1 MPSVLTWDNDAP
13 PAGGPAGPRLHRPD
27 GERVDRLRLLF
38 DPAKMTAGGAAG
50 VVTVDEVADGD
61 ALGAANTQQYGFQ
74 HGIDVS
80 ATSGPFVVHTRL
92 PAPFSGWPR
101 PAGSPSACSSGT
113 GSQDDYV
120 SLAVAANA
128 GAGGFRLVNEQEGV
142 PSTLTAAGPAWPARP
157 SSTCTYVSTRPR
169 DGPGQLRGRRSATG
183 GRQWPAVRPR
193 LVVLGRDCAGGRHH
207 LHVDR
212 AGPGLPRLV
221 GLPRGPARRRGGAP
235 PSATI
240 AVGAPGL
247 NSSTFNSG
255 SFRVT
260 NDSPGG
266 QQIASVRLDLST
278 SVLPDL
284 VFDPVGVAGDS
295 LGKGF
300 TVDADPGVGTI
311 AHTFGGNHD
320 GGFDALTATFTDFGP
335 GETLTFSA
343 DVDPTSIRGSGPPGP
358 GESGSVSASS

>member
-1 MPSVLTWDNDAP
+1 MAAT
-13 PAGGPAGPRLHRPD
+13 GGQS
-27 GERVDRLRLLF
+27 F
-38 DPAKMTAGGAAG
+38 G
-50 VVTVDEVADGD
+50 V
-61 ALGAANTQQYGFQ
+61 FM
-74 HGIDVS
+74 
-80 ATSGPFVVHTRL
+80 
-92 PAPFSGWPR
+92 
-101 PAGSPSACSSGT
+101 GT

-142 PSTLTAAGPAWPARP
+142 PSTFTAAGPAWPGPAVVDLHH
-157 SSTCTYVSTRPR
+157 VST
-169 DGPGQLRGRRSATG
+169 LAATV
-183 GRQWPAVRPR
+183 QASYAV
-193 LVVLGRDCAGGRHH
+193 D
-207 LHVDR
+207 
-212 AGPGLPRLV
+212 
-221 GLPRGPARRRGGAP
+221 GAP
-235 PSATI
+235 PVAVSGPQSVPASWFSGATAPAVGIISTSTGPAPVFPASWDFLEVQPAGGGVRHRPAI

-320 GGFDALTATFTDFGP
+320 GGFDAFTATFTDFGP